1 MQVSI
6 IAIGDELLIGQVV
19 DTNSG
24 MISREINP
32 DGWSVRSVRVVAD
45 DASCLAANS
54 STTRRWRQMC
64 SR

>member
-45 DASCLAANS
+45 DAE
-54 STTRRWRQMC
+54 R
-64 SR
+64 

>member
-24 MISREINP
+24 MISREIDP
-32 DGWSVRSVRVVAD
+32 DG
-45 DASCLAANS
+45 
-54 STTRRWRQMC
+54 
-64 SR
+64 